1 MKNSSLLR
9 MRRTLHPVLGPLMV
23 LLVLLLPGCPEW
35 PFEPDKSVVYFNSF
49 ETPADTSGWTG
60 LSPTMFVEDPAP
72 GQGLRSLRIGGGC
85 VQPTA
90 YWNLD
95 PVFGEG
101 DYQLSFWGRVNDANQ
116 SGTVILRRTDVSDR
130 EIGITLHENRW
141 VYYRNPNTLHVP
153 AGSRMRIEIVIGGY
167 VPASMNIDGLA
178 VLKVE

>member
-1 MKNSSLLR
+1 MKNRSFFR
-9 MRRTLHPVLGPLMV
+9 IGRDLHPGLGPLMV

-35 PFEPDKSVVYFNSF
+35 PFEPGQSVIYFDSF

-60 LSPTMFVEDPAP
+60 LSPAMFVDDPAP

-90 YWNLD
+90 YRNLD
-95 PVFGEG
+95 PVFEEG
-101 DYQLSFWGRVNDANQ
+101 DYQLSLWGRVNDPNQ
-116 SGTVILRRTDVSDR
+116 SGSVILRLADVSDQ
-130 EIGITLHENRW
+130 EISVTLHENRW

-153 AGSRMRIEIVIGGY
+153 AGSRMRIEIVIGGI

-178 VLKVE
+178 VLKIE